1 MIRLH
6 RFLIIA
12 LTFLGACAQG
22 QYPQGMLPKERQGIA
37 PFAPMEA
44 PYKVGRPYQIEGK
57 WYYPAEDLSYSE
69 IGTASWYGPNFH
81 GKQTANGEVFDQTAM
96 TAAHRTLP
104 MPSVVRV
111 TNLENDRSLVLR
123 INDRG
128 PFARN
133 RIIDVSKHAAGLL
146 DFQKKGTARVKVE
159 ILHRE
164 SLKLKVAAL
173 NSKAS
178 KDQQTAV
185 IASPRIPVSTKQLD
199 DANGQN
205 IQSPVIQVP
214 RMSATQRPRTPPPD
228 IPTNVAVTP
237 VSPADIYVQVGAFT
251 DFRNALQMPDLVY
264 KFGPT
269 RISHHAEDGVA
280 FYRVRLGPLRT
291 VTVASTILDRVIKSG
306 VLEAQLVTDEACK
319 YTPC

>member
-6 RFLIIA
+6 WFLIIA
-12 LTFLGACAQG
+12 LTLLGACAESH
-22 QYPQGMLPKERQGIA
+22 YPQRTLPKKQQGVA

-44 PYKVGRPYQIEGK
+44 PYKVGRPYQIGGK

-81 GKQTANGEVFDQTAM
+81 GKQTANGEIYDQNAM

-104 MPSVVRV
+104 MPSIVRV
-111 TNLENDRSLVLR
+111 TNLENNRSLVLR

-133 RIIDVSKHAAGLL
+133 RIIDVSKSAARQL
-146 DFQKKGTARVKVE
+146 DFEKKGTTRVKVE

-164 SLKLKVAAL
+164 SLKLKVVAL

-185 IASPRIPVSTKQLD
+185 IASPRVPVTTKELD
-199 DANGQN
+199 GANGQN
-205 IQSPVIQVP
+205 IQSRGTKVP
-214 RMSATQRPRTPPPD
+214 RMSTTLRPRTEPPD
-228 IPTNVAVTP
+228 IPTNVAVAP
-237 VSPADIYVQVGAFT
+237 VAPAEIYVQVGAFT
-251 DFRNALQMPDLVY
+251 DFRNALQMRDLVY
-264 KFGPT
+264 IFGPT
-269 RISHHAEDGVA
+269 RISHYEADGVP

-306 VLEAQLVTDEACK
+306 VLEAQLVTEEACT